1 MNRKL
6 SGPTVQQTLSVDGC
20 KQKENSWCT
29 STYNVF
35 FPVLCILPLQNW
47 KVCDTDKKIQKKLL
61 GHLRL
66 KCIQIYPSLTN
77 TDLSVHA
84 KCSIWCLH
92 TFFQSVISIPN
103 IQNQPNTSR
112 GLWLGGPN
120 MNWGYPNHTLI
131 LWLNWKLCDLN
142 MQLIPEGI
150 VQLKHACTSGSKL
163 AQSHSECVS
172 GIPSNNMQ

>member
-1 MNRKL
+1 MAVNKKK
-6 SGPTVQQTLSVDGC
+6 TVDALLHTM
-20 KQKENSWCT
+20 
-29 STYNVF
+29 F
-35 FPVLCILPLQNW
+35 FFRYYAFYHYKIERFVIL
-47 KVCDTDKKIQKKLL
+47 TKKIQKKLL

-66 KCIQIYPSLTN
+66 KCIQIYPSFTN

-92 TFFQSVISIPN
+92 TFFQSLISIPN

>member
-1 MNRKL
+1 MAVNKKKTVDALLHTMFFSCTMHFTITKL
-6 SGPTVQQTLSVDGC
+6 KGLWYW
-20 KQKENSWCT
+20 QKNT
-29 STYNVF
+29 
-35 FPVLCILPLQNW
+35 
-47 KVCDTDKKIQKKLL
+47 KKRL

-66 KCIQIYPSLTN
+66 KCIQIYPSFTN

-92 TFFQSVISIPN
+92 TFFQSLISIPN

-150 VQLKHACTSGSKL
+150 VQLKHACIGSKL